1 MCISKTG
8 VIGAGWWAT
17 QHHIPSLRTY
27 EKTDLIGIADPNQ
40 DKLDA
45 AASYYEIDQTFQDYR
60 DLLPKVD
67 GVVIAVP
74 HAYHYDIAK
83 DALDA
88 GVHVL
93 VEKPMVLTSKHAWDL
108 VERAKKQNVELM
120 VGTTFQFTPQAR
132 RVREL
137 VQSGSIGELI
147 HVSGLFASMIESFLK
162 SRPDDYSVIFD
173 YPVTG
178 PESNSY
184 SDPKISGGGQG
195 QTQLSHAMGMVL
207 WVTGRH
213 VLETFAYMENFDLQV
228 DLVDAI
234 SYRLDNGAV
243 GTMAATGSVGMN
255 QDQNQEFRY
264 YGTEGQV
271 RQDLIHGRADAM
283 FNDGKSE
290 VVEGLEEDQIY
301 PANLPARVL
310 ADLTIGV
317 GENLAPGAI
326 AARTVEFLE
335 ASYKS
340 AATGM
345 PVQIK
350 DLYKSNL

>member
-40 DKLDA
+40 GKLDA

-162 SRPDDYSVIFD
+162 SRPDDYNVIFD

-264 YGTEGQV
+264 YGTQGQV

-290 VVEGLEEDQIY
+290 VEEGLEEDQIY

-340 AATGM
+340 ATTGM